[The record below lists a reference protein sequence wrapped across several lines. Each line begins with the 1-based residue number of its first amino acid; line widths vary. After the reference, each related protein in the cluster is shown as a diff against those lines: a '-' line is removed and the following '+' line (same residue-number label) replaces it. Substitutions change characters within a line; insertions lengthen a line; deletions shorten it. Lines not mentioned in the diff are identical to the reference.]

1 MAIKTREELMSD
13 LSTLLGENDSDEA
26 LAFIQDMSD
35 TLSESGAARIS
46 QLEQQVK
53 DTDAAWRKRYR
64 ETFFS
69 GKPETVEEDE
79 QPKKP
84 RTFAELFTTK

>member
-13 LSTLLGENDSDEA
+13 LNTLLGENDSDEA

-35 TLSESGAARIS
+35 ILNENGAARIQ

-64 ETFFS
+64 DTFFS

-84 RTFAELFTTK
+84 RTFAELFDTK